1 MVEGAKSWFREN
13 STLIYFLIA
22 QFIAI
27 GAFAASG
34 IAYFTRLETRVS
46 IMEDR
51 GAAYTV
57 SRMDEMK
64 LKIAVL
70 EHQID
75 ENEDQIKRIREI
87 MLRDFGK
94 SIPTK

>member
-1 MVEGAKSWFREN
+1 MVEGARSWIREN
-13 STLIYFLIA
+13 STLIYFLIG

-34 IAYFTRLETRVS
+34 IAYMVRLETRVS

>member
-1 MVEGAKSWFREN
+1 MIDKTRSWLRDN

-34 IAYFTRLETRVS
+34 LAYMVKLETRVA
-46 IMEDR
+46 IMEER

-57 SRMDEMK
+57 GRMDEMK
-64 LKIAVL
+64 LKINSL
-70 EHQID
+70 EA
-75 ENEDQIKRIREI
+75 QIKHNEQSIDRIVDT
-87 MLRDFGK
+87 M
-94 SIPTK
+94 TKRLNINP